1 MKMNE
6 EKVLITTSMPK
17 WFKVFNALALTLILS
32 CSSYIVVNKIGD
44 SHNTTSGA
52 GDIWWL
58 DAPEI
63 AESYQS
69 LIDKKE
75 TH

>member
-1 MKMNE
+1 MNDV
-6 EKVLITTSMPK
+6 KVPTVASVPK
-17 WFKVFNALALTLILS
+17 WFKVFNVLALTFILS

-69 LIDKKE
+69 IVDKKA
-75 TH
+75 H